1 MSLPNT
7 LYLAEKYTKD
17 VHHEDD
23 LRMAHKI
30 FMKLP
35 EVPYRRSKTLSYQLT
50 GINSWAEVSIKNFRT
65 REELFENPS
74 Q

>member
-17 VHHEDD
+17 LHHEDD
-23 LRMAHKI
+23 IRMAHKI

-35 EVPYRRSKTLSYQLT
+35 EIQLCRTQSLPYQLSK
-50 GINSWAEVSIKNFRT
+50 INNWAEVSIKSFRT
-65 REELFENPS
+65 REELFQNPS